1 MDGKNDQS
9 IWAKNIPMKEQW
21 QIIKRLFSFF
31 MYYKAQIIV
40 AIIGAFLVSAINM
53 VLPYGLQYFLDHFLL
68 NQSATTQ
75 IILFAGLLYALVSIV
90 KAILQFVYEYY
101 YAIGAE
107 YTLEKVRKALYRKL
121 HKLGMRY
128 FDQTP
133 AGSIVSRVTN
143 DTMTL
148 SSFLTVIN
156 STLMAIFSII
166 TALIAMFMTNKTAG
180 LLMLVFLPIMLLI
193 MYIYS
198 LQSSKLYRD
207 FRERLSRINTNL
219 NESIEGVSVIQQFK
233 QEERMTNLFE
243 NENGGLQNV
252 RLNMIRMNSLLL
264 SPLTSLLYSL
274 ALAVS
279 LMYFGF
285 PLHDVFVPAGVVY
298 AFSQYISQLFNPIA
312 TMMDQMTLFQDG
324 IVAGKRIFRI
334 LDNTEYE
341 PKQNAV
347 QGLKIKEGK
356 IEFKHVSFSY
366 DGKHEILHDISFTVN
381 PGETLGIVGHTGS
394 GKSSIINVMM
404 RFYEFSQGQILIDGV
419 DIKKYPKE
427 ELRKKLGLVL
437 QEPFMFYGDISSN
450 IRLYNHKI
458 TDQQIKTAA
467 KEVQADQFIE
477 KMPGQYHAKVIE
489 GGTELSQG
497 ERQLISFARTLVI
510 DPKILV
516 LDEATANVDTETE
529 TLIQQGLKRLRK
541 GRTTLA
547 IAHRLSTIADADQI
561 IVLDKGRIIE
571 KGTHE
576 QLLAQK
582 GYYYNLYT
590 LQNDG
595 GRRQQLW
602 IKNLHFSN

>member
-1 MDGKNDQS
+1 
-9 IWAKNIPMKEQW
+9 
-21 QIIKRLFSFF
+21 

-180 LLMLVFLPIMLLI
+180 ILMLVFLPIMLLI

-274 ALAVS
+274 ALAVL

-341 PKQNAV
+341 SKQNAV

-381 PGETLGIVGHTGS
+381 LGETLGIVGHTGS

-595 GRRQQLW
+595 GRRQ
-602 IKNLHFSN
+602 

>member
-497 ERQLISFARTLVI
+497 ERQLISFARTLVT

-595 GRRQQLW
+595 GRRQ
-602 IKNLHFSN
+602 

>member
-541 GRTTLA
+541 GQTTLA

-595 GRRQQLW
+595 GRRQ
-602 IKNLHFSN
+602 

>member
-1 MDGKNDQS
+1 MDDKSNQS
-9 IWAKNIPMKEQW
+9 IWAKNIPMKEQL
-21 QIIKRLFSFF
+21 QIFKRLVSFF
-31 MYYKAQIIV
+31 MYYKIQIIV

-53 VLPYGLQYFLDHFLL
+53 LLPYGLQYFLDHFLL
-68 NQSATTQ
+68 KESATVQ
-75 IILFAGLLYALVSIV
+75 IILFAGFLYAFVSIV
-90 KAILQFVYEYY
+90 KAILQFIYEYY
-101 YAIGAE
+101 YAVGAE
-107 YTLEKVRKALYRKL
+107 YTLEKVRKVLYRKL

-148 SSFLTVIN
+148 SSFLTVVN

-166 TALIAMFMTNKTAG
+166 TALIAMFITNKMAG
-180 LLMLVFLPIMLLI
+180 ILMLAFLPIMLLI
-193 MYIYS
+193 MCIYS
-198 LQSSKLYRD
+198 VQSSRLYRD

-233 QEERMTNLFE
+233 QENRMTNLFE

-298 AFSQYISQLFNPIA
+298 AFSQYISQLFNPVA

-324 IVAGKRIFRI
+324 IVAGKRIFHI

-341 PKQNAV
+341 PKQDPVA
-347 QGLKIKEGK
+347 GLTIKQGK
-356 IEFKHVSFSY
+356 IEFKHVNFSY

-404 RFYEFSQGQILIDGV
+404 RFYEFYQGQILIDGV
-419 DIKKYPKE
+419 DIRKYPKE

-437 QEPFMFYGDISSN
+437 QEPFMFYGDINSN
-450 IRLYNHKI
+450 IRLYNQKI
-458 TDQQIKTAA
+458 SDQQIKTAA

-477 KMPGQYHAKVIE
+477 KMPGKYHAQVIE

-497 ERQLISFARTLVI
+497 ERQLISFARTLVT

-571 KGTHE
+571 HGTHE

-595 GRRQQLW
+595 GN
-602 IKNLHFSN
+602 KY

>member
-595 GRRQQLW
+595 GRRQ
-602 IKNLHFSN
+602 

>member
-166 TALIAMFMTNKTAG
+166 MALIAMFMTNKTAG

-595 GRRQQLW
+595 GRRQ
-602 IKNLHFSN
+602 